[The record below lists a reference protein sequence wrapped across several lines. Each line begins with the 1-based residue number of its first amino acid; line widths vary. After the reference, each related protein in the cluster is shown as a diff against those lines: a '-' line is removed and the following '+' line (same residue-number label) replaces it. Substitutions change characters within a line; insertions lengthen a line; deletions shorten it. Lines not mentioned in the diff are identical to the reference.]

1 MRDMKLRYK
10 TVLFDLDATL
20 LDNHA
25 SFSATYDAY
34 CRLNPHIF
42 KSDDTVARRSLSMLY
57 YRPKDRQEADYLQ
70 VCRELSWKD
79 APDFRTFMRKWMDTY
94 ATCAVLFPRSLSTVR
109 YLKGIG
115 VSVGLVSNGQAE
127 FQRTKLR
134 SSGLEKELETIVI
147 SGEVGIAKPDP
158 KIFRIALEQLGA
170 EPRETLFVGNNPW
183 TDIAGAT
190 DAGMDTL
197 LITNS
202 AESHG
207 ATYTGQDV
215 SVLIDIFK

>member
-1 MRDMKLRYK
+1 MKPTYK

-34 CRLNPHIF
+34 CARYPSVFDREDVASRRRL
-42 KSDDTVARRSLSMLY
+42 AMLY

-70 VCRELSWKD
+70 VVHERKWKE
-79 APDFRTFMRKWMDTY
+79 APDFRVFMKQWMDTY
-94 ATCAVLFPRSLSTVR
+94 ASCAVLFPSSMEILQF
-109 YLKGIG
+109 LKARGIA
-115 VSVGLVSNGQAE
+115 VGLVSNGECA
-127 FQRTKLR
+127 FQRAKLH
-134 SSGLEKELETIVI
+134 SSGLDRILEAIVI

-158 KIFRIALEQLGA
+158 KIFRIALEQLRA
-170 EPRETLFVGNNPW
+170 DPRETLFVGNNPW

-207 ATYTGQDV
+207 ATYTGRDV
-215 SVLIDIFK
+215 SVIMELFK